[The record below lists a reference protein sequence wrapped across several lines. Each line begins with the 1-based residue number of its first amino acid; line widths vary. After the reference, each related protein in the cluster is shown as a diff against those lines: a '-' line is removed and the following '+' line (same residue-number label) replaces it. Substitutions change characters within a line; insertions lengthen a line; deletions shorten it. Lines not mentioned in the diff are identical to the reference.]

1 MQKNDR
7 KRENLFKK
15 RREKFGSYECY
26 VYFCTAFQ
34 QGAFGRTRAGPSL
47 LEPRRAQPKV
57 LKRMPRKVAG
67 VIDRGGL
74 EIRCTAL
81 LYRGFE
87 SLTFRKKRRET
98 ISRRFFCVCTQQKCR
113 LSYIKVVNLQQF
125 TFEVGSI
132 NSHR

>member
-74 EIRCTAL
+74 EIRCTACP
-81 LYRGFE
+81 YRGFE
-87 SLTFRKKRRET
+87 SLTFRRRQEDV
-98 ISRRFFCVCTQQKCR
+98 SRRRILFFGVHDGVGEGEGQASCTSPSVTQ
-113 LSYIKVVNLQQF
+113 
-125 TFEVGSI
+125 
-132 NSHR
+132 NSL